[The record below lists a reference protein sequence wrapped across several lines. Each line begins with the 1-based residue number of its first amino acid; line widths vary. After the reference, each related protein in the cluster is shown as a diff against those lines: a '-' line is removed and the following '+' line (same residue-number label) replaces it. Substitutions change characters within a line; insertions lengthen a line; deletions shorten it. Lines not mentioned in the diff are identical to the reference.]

1 MGVGLRSLSSR
12 YVLAVLDRGA
22 GCPRSWFC
30 GALMM
35 DGRVRSLQAV
45 LGVLIKNY
53 ILELPHGPDTKI
65 ESCRGVLPRPRVAG
79 EKGACVPMRVR
90 RVD

>member
-1 MGVGLRSLSSR
+1 MR
-12 YVLAVLDRGA
+12 AVL
-22 GCPRSWFC
+22 
-30 GALMM
+30 
-35 DGRVRSLQAV
+35 GRVLIYGWMRARLQAV

-53 ILELPHGPDTKI
+53 SFELPQGPETKI
-65 ESCRGVLPRPRVAG
+65 EYCRGVLPRPQVAG

>member
-1 MGVGLRSLSSR
+1 MRAR
-12 YVLAVLDRGA
+12 
-22 GCPRSWFC
+22 
-30 GALMM
+30 
-35 DGRVRSLQAV
+35 LQAV

-53 ILELPHGPDTKI
+53 SFELPQGPETKI
-65 ESCRGVLPRPRVAG
+65 EYCRGVLPRPQVAG